1 MKHLVL
7 YCLLGSLSLGCTE
20 HGMES
25 DSLKAINSERV
36 ITTRLV
42 DMSRWGIHE
51 VNGFVKR
58 GDRIVVE
65 REANTERSRPLIWM
79 VRVRW
84 I

>member
-51 VNGFVKR
+51 VKRFV
-58 GDRIVVE
+58 
-65 REANTERSRPLIWM
+65 
-79 VRVRW
+79 
-84 I
+84 